1 VGEDREENEGPFL
14 PMRLFFAEGAD
25 DRRARHER
33 ARERQIAEHVS
44 RRREHGG
51 GPAAR
56 ARGLSRADIVDKAVA
71 IADADGTEAV
81 SMRRI
86 AKDLQVGVM
95 SLYWYVDSKDEL
107 HQFML
112 ETVQAEIEA
121 ADPSGDWRADLAAY
135 ARSTRAAVHR
145 HPWAID
151 YIGAGPPSGP
161 YDARNADQL
170 IAALDGLG
178 LDVTTMTWIGLTV
191 GTYVMGATLR
201 EIQEMRWERAVDE
214 AVSQM
219 AEDDIAE
226 AFAEFDRR
234 VCGSG
239 RYPHLAKVLDAG
251 IDPDAPETREERF
264 EFGLSCL
271 LDGIAAR
278 IKELARSVTGTYPHH
293 QRIRAPAGH
302 LLVSRAERPAASVTV
317 AATHRSR
324 GPIRGTASACLAHS
338 S

>member
-1 VGEDREENEGPFL
+1 
-14 PMRLFFAEGAD
+14 
-25 DRRARHER
+25 
-33 ARERQIAEHVS
+33 
-44 RRREHGG
+44 
-51 GPAAR
+51 
-56 ARGLSRADIVDKAVA
+56 
-71 IADADGTEAV
+71 
-81 SMRRI
+81 
-86 AKDLQVGVM
+86 VGVM
-95 SLYWYVDSKDEL
+95 SLYWYIDSKDEL
-107 HQFML
+107 HQLML

-161 YDARNADQL
+161 HDARNADQL
-170 IAALDGLG
+170 FAALDGLG
-178 LDVTTMTWIGLTV
+178 LDVTTMTWIGLTL

-214 AVSQM
+214 TMSEM

-234 VCGSG
+234 VRGSG
-239 RYPHLAKVLDAG
+239 RYPHLAKVLEAG

-278 IKELARSVTGTYPHH
+278 IKELARSLPGLTPRH
-293 QRIRAPAGH
+293 QRIRAPVRH
-302 LLVSRAERPAASVTV
+302 LLVSRAERPRCVRDSGSGPPVTRLDQGE
-317 AATHRSR
+317 AL
-324 GPIRGTASACLAHS
+324 ASAWLIPVEVDLDGAEVLGGLLYPHVLRR
-338 S
+338 